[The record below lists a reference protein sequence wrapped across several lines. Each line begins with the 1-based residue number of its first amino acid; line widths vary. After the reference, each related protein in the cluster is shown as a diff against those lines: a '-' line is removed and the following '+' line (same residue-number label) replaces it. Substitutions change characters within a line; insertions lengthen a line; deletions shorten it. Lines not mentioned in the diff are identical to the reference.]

1 MKDKNIVDIDKCPL
15 VRKLIAK
22 SYNKPLNTD

>member
-1 MKDKNIVDIDKCPL
+1 MKNRNIVDIDKCPL

-22 SYNKPLNTD
+22 SHNKPLNTD